1 MSVRKR
7 ILAGTSLALAV
18 ACGGSN
24 APTYNLTGTATSTG
38 TVGGQSMANPADAVS
53 TLIPQ
58 GSSAAGTI
66 LISTS
71 ANLCAQSNAHTRLKS
86 ARSLAIVMGIQSG
99 NSVAPPTVGTYTVY
113 TQAGANTAQGNI
125 ATALFA
131 VSDAACNASA
141 SQSTGGTMTL
151 TRVDA
156 TGYTGTYNITFN
168 TSDTLSGTFNTG
180 SCSALVGSASTTCP
194 P

>member
-24 APTYNLTGTATSTG
+24 GPTYNLTGTATSTG
-38 TVGGQSMANPADAVS
+38 TVGSQSMTSPADAIS
-53 TLIPQ
+53 TLVPQ
-58 GSSAAGTI
+58 GNSTAGTI

-71 ANLCAQSNAHTRLKS
+71 GNLCAQSNAHTRLKN
-86 ARSLAIVMGIQSG
+86 ARSLAIVMGVQSG
-99 NSVAPPTVGTYTVY
+99 NNVAAPTLGTYTFFS
-113 TQAGANTAQGNI
+113 QAGIATAQGNV

-131 VSDAACNASA
+131 LSDAACTASTT
-141 SQSTGGTMTL
+141 QSTGGTMTL

-156 TGYTGTYNITFN
+156 TGYTGTYTVNFATG
-168 TSDTLSGTFNTG
+168 TLSGTFNTG
-180 SCSALVGSASTTCP
+180 SCSALVGTGSTTCP